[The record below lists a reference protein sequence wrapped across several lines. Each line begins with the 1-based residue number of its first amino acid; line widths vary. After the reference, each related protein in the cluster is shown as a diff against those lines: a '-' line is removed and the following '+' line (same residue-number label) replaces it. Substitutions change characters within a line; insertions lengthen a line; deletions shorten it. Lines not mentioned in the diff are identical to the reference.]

1 MFLWIKAFHII
12 FMVCWFAGIFYLPRL
27 FVNHAMSE
35 DEATRKQLTLMEGK
49 LYRFITP
56 FAFLTVG
63 LGLWM
68 MSLNWSYYQTAAWL
82 HLKIILVILLC
93 IYHYLCGRI
102 VKQFKEDQ
110 NRRSHLYFRFFN
122 EVPVLILFTVVIL
135 AIVKPF

>member
-27 FVNHAMSE
+27 FVNHAMSK
-35 DEATRKQLTLMEGK
+35 DEATRQQLTLMEGK

-63 LGLWM
+63 LGLWIL
-68 MSLNWSYYQTAAWL
+68 SLNWPYYQSAAWL
-82 HLKIILVILLC
+82 HLKVILVILLC
-93 IYHYLCGRI
+93 LYHYQCGRI

-110 NRRSHLYFRFFN
+110 NQRSHRYFRFFN
-122 EVPVLILFTVVIL
+122 EVPVFILFAVVIL
-135 AIVKPF
+135 AVVKPF

>member
-35 DEATRKQLTLMEGK
+35 DEATRQHLTLMEGK

-63 LGLWM
+63 LGLWL
-68 MSLNWSYYQTAAWL
+68 MSLNWPYYQTAAWL
-82 HLKIILVILLC
+82 HLKIALVVLLC

-122 EVPVLILFTVVIL
+122 EVPVLILFAVVIL